1 MQCTKG
7 AKMILY
13 TEKNIEK
20 SIELIQSIFFDLKDL
35 LEEDIAKRRIVGFEE
50 FNTLEQ
56 FINEQISKLEE
67 LEHRIDGG
75 AQ

>member
-67 LEHRIDGG
+67 LENRIDGG

>member
-20 SIELIQSIFFDLKDL
+20 SMELIQSIFFDFKDL
-35 LEEDIAKRRIVGFEE
+35 LEEDIAKRRIVGFDE

-67 LEHRIDGG
+67 LENRIDGG

>member
-1 MQCTKG
+1 
-7 AKMILY
+7 MILY

-67 LEHRIDGG
+67 LENRIDGG

>member
-67 LEHRIDGG
+67 L
-75 AQ
+75 

>member
-1 MQCTKG
+1 
-7 AKMILY
+7 MILY

-20 SIELIQSIFFDLKDL
+20 SMELIQSIFFDFKDL
-35 LEEDIAKRRIVGFEE
+35 LEEDIAKRRIVGFDE

-67 LEHRIDGG
+67 LENRIDGG